1 MRKWNLLLPI
11 EYPELEPD
19 QEDGNH
25 QINFFFNDRRTQLY
39 MLGPFLVGQ
48 TRNCPEPQLT
58 NIFII
63 SNILQLPVIVLL

>member
-1 MRKWNLLLPI
+1 
-11 EYPELEPD
+11 
-19 QEDGNH
+19 
-25 QINFFFNDRRTQLY
+25 

-63 SNILQLPVIVLL
+63 SNILPLPVIVLL